1 MRQTPPQCPEVVSVK
16 LLTDKK
22 NSAGL
27 YIHIPFCRKKCAY
40 CDFYSSFVSEEL
52 LDKYTAALKK
62 AIEIR
67 GGSFRRPIDTVYLG
81 GGTPSLL
88 KERLPDLLN
97 KVRRCFNVED
107 DAEITLEANPDGEFE
122 EAVKYAAAAG
132 VNRLSIGVQSGND
145 EELALLGRTH
155 TAYEAIM
162 AFDAARK
169 AGFDNISLDIML
181 GLPDSDKKSLEKSL
195 SFITDLDPE
204 HISAYIL
211 KLEPNTRLFHDRGKF
226 NFPDD
231 DAVAAQYLFMCE
243 YLEDKGYGHYE
254 ISNFCKDGKYSR
266 HNLKYWDCREYLG
279 LGPGA
284 HSFICGERFYYPRN
298 LRAFIN
304 GCLPISDGIGGDIE
318 EYLMLRL
325 RLKAGIR
332 FDEFESRYKTK
343 IPQGLIDKARIYE
356 KNGLVS
362 FDGGGFSLTDKGM
375 LVSNSIITELAEEL

>member
-1 MRQTPPQCPEVVSVK
+1 MK

-52 LDKYTAALKK
+52 LNKYTEALKK
-62 AIEIR
+62 CIEIR
-67 GGSFRRPIDTVYLG
+67 GAEFSHPVDTVYLG

-88 KERLPDLLN
+88 KERLPDLLD
-97 KVRRCFNVED
+97 KVRRCFNIED
-107 DAEITLEANPDGEFE
+107 NAEITLEANPDGEFE
-122 EAVKYAAAAG
+122 ETVKYAAVAG
-132 VNRLSIGVQSGND
+132 VNRLSIGAQSAND
-145 EELALLGRTH
+145 AELALLGRTH
-155 TAYEAIM
+155 TSRDIKK

-181 GLPDSDKKSLEKSL
+181 GLPDSDKNSLERSL
-195 SFITDLDPE
+195 RFITDLEPE

-211 KLEPNTRLFHDRGKF
+211 KLEPNTRLFHERGKF

-231 DAVAAQYLFMCE
+231 DAEAEQYLFMCD
-243 YLEDKGYGHYE
+243 YLESMAYSHYE
-254 ISNFCKDGKYSR
+254 ISNFCKQGKYSR

-284 HSFICGERFYYPRN
+284 HSFICGERFYYPRD

-304 GCLPISDGIGGDIE
+304 GCSPISDGIGGDIE

-325 RLKAGIR
+325 RLKSGIR

-343 IPQGLIDKARIYE
+343 LPQGLIDKARIYE

>member
-1 MRQTPPQCPEVVSVK
+1 MK

-52 LDKYTAALKK
+52 LNKYTEALKK
-62 AIEIR
+62 CIEIR
-67 GGSFRRPIDTVYLG
+67 GAEFSHPVDTVYLG

-88 KERLPDLLN
+88 KERLPDLLD
-97 KVRRCFNVED
+97 KVRRCFNIED
-107 DAEITLEANPDGEFE
+107 NAEITLEANPDGEFE
-122 EAVKYAAAAG
+122 EAIKYASAAG
-132 VNRLSIGVQSGND
+132 VNRLSIGAQSAND
-145 EELALLGRTH
+145 AELALLGRTH
-155 TAYEAIM
+155 TSRDIKK

-181 GLPDSDKKSLEKSL
+181 GLPDSDKNSLERSL
-195 SFITDLDPE
+195 RFITDLEPE

-211 KLEPNTRLFHDRGKF
+211 KLEPNTRLFHERGKF

-231 DAVAAQYLFMCE
+231 DAEAEQYLFMCD
-243 YLEDKGYGHYE
+243 YLESMAYSHYE
-254 ISNFCKDGKYSR
+254 ISNFCKQGKYSR

-284 HSFICGERFYYPRN
+284 HSFICGERFYYPRD

-304 GCLPISDGIGGDIE
+304 GGSPISDGIGGDIE

-325 RLKAGIR
+325 RLKSGIR

-343 IPQGLIDKARIYE
+343 LPQGLIDKARIYE

>member
-1 MRQTPPQCPEVVSVK
+1 MKQTRLPYREAVSVK

-52 LDKYTAALKK
+52 LNKYTEALKK
-62 AIEIR
+62 CIEIR
-67 GGSFRRPIDTVYLG
+67 GAEFSHPVDTVYLG

-88 KERLPDLLN
+88 KERLPDLLD

-107 DAEITLEANPDGEFE
+107 NAEITLEANPDGEFE
-122 EAVKYAAAAG
+122 ETIKYAAAAG

-145 EELALLGRTH
+145 EELTLLGRTH
-155 TAYEAIM
+155 TAYQAMM

-181 GLPDSDKKSLEKSL
+181 GLPDSDKSSLERSL
-195 SFITDLDPE
+195 RFITDLEPE

-211 KLEPNTRLFHDRGKF
+211 KLEPNTRLFHERGKF

-231 DAVAAQYLFMCE
+231 DAEAEQYLFMCD
-243 YLEDKGYGHYE
+243 YLESMAYSHYE
-254 ISNFCKDGKYSR
+254 ISNFCKEGKYSR

-284 HSFICGERFYYPRN
+284 HSFICGERFYYPRD

-304 GCLPISDGIGGDIE
+304 GCSPISDGIGGDIE

-332 FDEFESRYKTK
+332 FNELESRYKTK
-343 IPQGLIDKARIYE
+343 IPQGLIDKAHIYE
-356 KNGLVS
+356 KSGLVS
-362 FDGGGFSLTDKGM
+362 FDGVGLSLTDKGM